1 MHTSDPQA
9 GSSELVIIDTQRLRL
24 AGIARLLEGWASAM
38 GLTVKPVVPDVSPDA
53 NNISANC
60 EMIIISIGNASIEDV
75 QHRTL
80 IGDVRRLMP
89 PYAPLVIISDREEPQ
104 EISAAF
110 QEGAIGFVP
119 TSIEPALAF
128 QALSFIR
135 SGGSFFPPSVLSSL
149 LGEVPLRSSVQ
160 INSDLTI
167 KQEEVFDLLRQGCSN
182 KSIARQLGMSEATV
196 KAHARQLMHKFGV
209 TNRTQ
214 LAVVAMNGSAPAA
227 DLMRSK

>member
-1 MHTSDPQA
+1 MHTSHLQA
-9 GSSELVIIDTQRLRL
+9 GSSELLIIDTQRLRL
-24 AGIARLLEGWASAM
+24 AGIARLLDTWAGAM
-38 GLTVKPVVPDVSPDA
+38 GLTVKAVVPDVSPDA

-60 EMIIISIGNASIEDV
+60 EMIIISVGNASIEDA

-80 IGDVRRLMP
+80 IGGVRRLMP
-89 PYAPLVIISDREEPQ
+89 HYAPLVIISDREEPQ

-135 SGGSFFPPSVLSSL
+135 NGGSFFPPSVLSSL
-149 LGEVPLRSSVQ
+149 LGEVTLSSVH
-160 INSDLTI
+160 NSDLTI

-182 KSIARQLGMSEATV
+182 KVIASQLGMSEATV
-196 KAHARQLMHKFGV
+196 KARARQLMDKFGV

-214 LAVVAMNGSAPAA
+214 LAVVAMKAG

>member
-1 MHTSDPQA
+1 MHTSHLQA
-9 GSSELVIIDTQRLRL
+9 GSSELLIIDTQRLRL
-24 AGIARLLEGWASAM
+24 AGIARLLDTWAGAM
-38 GLTVKPVVPDVSPDA
+38 GLTVKAVVPDVSPDA

-60 EMIIISIGNASIEDV
+60 EMIIISVGNASIDA

-80 IGDVRRLMP
+80 IGGVRRLMP
-89 PYAPLVIISDREEPQ
+89 HYAPLVIISDREEPQ

-135 SGGSFFPPSVLSSL
+135 NGGSFFPPSVLSSL
-149 LGEVPLRSSVQ
+149 LGEVTLRSSVH
-160 INSDLTI
+160 NSDLTI

-182 KSIARQLGMSEATV
+182 KVIASQLGMSEATV
-196 KAHARQLMHKFGV
+196 KAHARQLMDKFGV

-214 LAVVAMNGSAPAA
+214 LAVVAMKAG

>member
-1 MHTSDPQA
+1 MHTSHLQA
-9 GSSELVIIDTQRLRL
+9 GSSELLIIDMQRLRL
-24 AGIARLLEGWASAM
+24 AGIARLLDTWAGAM
-38 GLTVKPVVPDVSPDA
+38 GLTVKAVVPDVSPDA

-60 EMIIISIGNASIEDV
+60 EMIIISVGNASIEDA

-80 IGDVRRLMP
+80 IGGVRRLMP
-89 PYAPLVIISDREEPQ
+89 HYAPLVILSDREEPQ

-135 SGGSFFPPSVLSSL
+135 NGGSFFPPSVLSSL
-149 LGEVPLRSSVQ
+149 LREVTLRSSVH
-160 INSDLTI
+160 NSDLTI
-167 KQEEVFDLLRQGCSN
+167 KQEDVFDLLRQGCSN
-182 KSIARQLGMSEATV
+182 KVIASRLGMSEATV
-196 KAHARQLMHKFGV
+196 KAHARQVMHKFGV

-214 LAVVAMNGSAPAA
+214 LAVVAVNGSVPAG